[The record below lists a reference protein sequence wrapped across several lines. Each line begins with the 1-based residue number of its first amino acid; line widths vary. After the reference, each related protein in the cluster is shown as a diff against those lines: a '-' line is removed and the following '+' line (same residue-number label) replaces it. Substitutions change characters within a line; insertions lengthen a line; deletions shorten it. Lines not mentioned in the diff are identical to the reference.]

1 MTTPKKT
8 GAASCLLSARSVVF
22 SIDERL
28 LYILSLKHHKI
39 KIAYS
44 TSKELLFILKFSA
57 QLSCFG

>member
-8 GAASCLLSARSVVF
+8 GAASCLF

-39 KIAYS
+39 KIAYN
-44 TSKELLFILKFSA
+44 TFKEILFILKFSA